1 MRSDEAQTG
10 AEAYEYRGV
19 IYHEKLPRILLINF
33 PDDYLSALKGT
44 EYNIKTLVHKE
55 GTLYHE
61 LPWDAQDIDIIF
73 LYADETRTTKN
84 FLFLFHG
91 NVKHDPQSFGMR
103 LPKKKGFMVTF
114 VGAQGNNILGQF
126 FSEVRLTGKRLVVGE
141 TAHKFN
147 PFENQQVLC
156 DFILGNFE
164 RPLVYHSLTG
174 LTHTVI
180 ADTVGRSYAGFL
192 GYNGYPSMIF
202 LPIYPDVP
210 KTMIDL
216 LDKVLPKI
224 DDFWFP
230 LAKDLKWLEEDHFKT
245 YRLLSAEEEKQ
256 RLIEEYERLI
266 ALKNREID
274 LIQREE
280 KFLTSILIS
289 DGDQLKNDVK
299 KILEKIIDMTGS
311 SLGVVK
317 AADDEEMITV
327 DEERRDDLRI
337 FFQRGTK
344 VILIDVEG
352 SERRVKPGILN
363 RLSIHRRTFLRYHPH
378 YRLDDLFSLL
388 LINHEYEGGL
398 DPRNR
403 EELFHPEIADAE
415 ERMVAD
421 QFSAMQT
428 YDFFRLYKDLE
439 AGKIVLTEEQ
449 LLEFLTHP
457 GVMRYD
463 DLFRREEG
471 FYLERRSS

>member
-1 MRSDEAQTG
+1 
-10 AEAYEYRGV
+10 
-19 IYHEKLPRILLINF
+19 
-33 PDDYLSALKGT
+33 
-44 EYNIKTLVHKE
+44 
-55 GTLYHE
+55 
-61 LPWDAQDIDIIF
+61 
-73 LYADETRTTKN
+73 
-84 FLFLFHG
+84 
-91 NVKHDPQSFGMR
+91 MR

-141 TAHKFN
+141 TAHKLN
-147 PFENQQVLC
+147 PFENQQILS
-156 DFILGNFE
+156 DFILSNFE
-164 RPLVYHSLTG
+164 RPLIYHSLTG

-180 ADTVGRSYAGFL
+180 SDTVGRSYAGFL

-210 KTMIDL
+210 KMILSL

-230 LAKDLKWLEEDHFKT
+230 LAKDLKWLEEDYFKT
-245 YRLLSAEEEKQ
+245 SRLLSAEEEKQ

-266 ALKNREID
+266 ASKNREID

-280 KFLTSILIS
+280 KFLTGILTS
-289 DGDQLKNDVK
+289 DGDQLKDDVK
-299 KILEKIIDMTGS
+299 KVVEKILEMTGS
-311 SLGVVK
+311 FLEVTR
-317 AADDEEMITV
+317 AADDEDMITV
-327 DEERRDDLRI
+327 DKEQRDDLRI
-337 FFQRGTK
+337 FFQRKTK

-352 SERRVKPGILN
+352 SERRVKQGILN
-363 RLSIHRRTFLRYHPH
+363 RLAIHRRTFLRYHPH
-378 YRLDDLFSLL
+378 YRLDDIFSLL

-403 EELFHPEIADAE
+403 EELFHPEIGEAE

-428 YDFFRLYKDLE
+428 YDLFRLYKDLE
-439 AGKIVLTEEQ
+439 AGKIAFTEEQ
-449 LLEFLTHP
+449 LLGFFTHP

-463 DLFRREEG
+463 DLFKGEEG
-471 FYLERRSS
+471 LYLERRSS